1 MNPTLMAPQAIRL
14 RYTPAEAFNF
24 KPKAEDV
31 VMECEGKSQR
41 MIFHDSAKLSLKEQ
55 TAYDGFRKY
64 LEENRIVL
72 PPGFD
77 DEGRLI

>member
-1 MNPTLMAPQAIRL
+1 
-14 RYTPAEAFNF
+14 
-24 KPKAEDV
+24 
-31 VMECEGKSQR
+31 MECEGKSQR